1 MDSRRE
7 QVMMEAMPEA
17 ILALAAANFSAG
29 SEFGNVVRQNVGKAR
44 VKVCYIGL
52 SFFFFW
58 SPFPTLYHLGN
69 NGEREREEGVPFFLT
84 NTFPRISRAPASRMA
99 LQLHL
104 ICYFIFYST
113 VEADVVQFQFQ

>member
-1 MDSRRE
+1 MVWFGRAAISKPKTNNLFSTVSIICNSRRE

-52 SFFFFW
+52 SFFFFC

-69 NGEREREEGVPFFLT
+69 NGERERERKGCLSF
-84 NTFPRISRAPASRMA
+84 
-99 LQLHL
+99 
-104 ICYFIFYST
+104 
-113 VEADVVQFQFQ
+113 